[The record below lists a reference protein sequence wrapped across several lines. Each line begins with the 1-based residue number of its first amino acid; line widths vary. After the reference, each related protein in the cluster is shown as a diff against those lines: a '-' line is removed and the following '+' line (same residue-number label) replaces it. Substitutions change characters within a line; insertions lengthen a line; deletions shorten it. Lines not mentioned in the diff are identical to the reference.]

1 MGTSLTAD
9 QRAEVAKYRAAGW
22 GARAIANKIGSTRG
36 VVRWHIDHTKAEG
49 AAPEVTFRTL
59 VYDIECT
66 NLRTDLGLLLCVAFY
81 DMADGSI
88 EAKTIDDFGPSRK
101 VGEKELVKWAAE
113 KVASADC
120 LIGFNSDAFDKHYL
134 DGVSARHGLP
144 RLPKRIHIDL
154 YQSARYGWGGLPSS
168 YSLRNLTEFF
178 HLERK
183 KTSLDKTD
191 WREALADPA
200 AMVALRIHCEED
212 VDRTAL
218 LWQAM
223 KGYYFDWRGK

>member
-22 GARAIANKIGSTRG
+22 GARAIASKIGSTRG
-36 VVRWHIDHTKAEG
+36 VVRWYTDHTKAEV
-49 AAPEVTFRTL
+49 AKPPATFRAL

-88 EAKTIDDFGPSRK
+88 EAKTIDDFGPRGN
-101 VGEKELVKWAAE
+101 GEKALVQWAAE
-113 KVASADC
+113 KIASADL

-134 DGVSARHGLP
+134 DGVAARHDLP

-168 YSLRNLTEFF
+168 YSLRNLTNFF
-178 HLERK
+178 NLERK
-183 KTSLDKTD
+183 KESMDKKD

-218 LWQAM
+218 LWQRM